1 MAQKGALATD
11 PKVQGTGSRAASGS
25 SRWVRT
31 GAGQYKDQYGNVVKG
46 QQKRPTKDM

>member
-1 MAQKGALATD
+1 MANKGALSKD
-11 PKVQGTGSRAASGS
+11 PTARGSGSRAATGS

-46 QQKRPTKDM
+46 Q